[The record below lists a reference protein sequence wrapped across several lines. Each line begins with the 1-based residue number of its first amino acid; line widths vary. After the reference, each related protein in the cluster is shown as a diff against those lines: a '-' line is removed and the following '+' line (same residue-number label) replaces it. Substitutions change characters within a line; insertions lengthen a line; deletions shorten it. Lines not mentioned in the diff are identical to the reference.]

1 MDVFLLH
8 TLKTPFTGSTLITV
22 IKYTL
27 RFFDFELWAIKI
39 FVKYR
44 HLPTYILGGWR
55 GYLILCK

>member
-1 MDVFLLH
+1 MDVSLLH

-39 FVKYR
+39 FIKYR
-44 HLPTYILGGWR
+44 HLPTYILGG
-55 GYLILCK
+55 